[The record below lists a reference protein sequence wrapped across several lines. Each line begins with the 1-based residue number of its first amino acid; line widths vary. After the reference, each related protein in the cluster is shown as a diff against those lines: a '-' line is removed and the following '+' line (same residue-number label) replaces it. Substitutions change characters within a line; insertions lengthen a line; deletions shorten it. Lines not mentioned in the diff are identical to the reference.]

1 MANWNGPP
9 RCTSV
14 SGRPSSPGAHSTR
27 REVGKLAL
35 AVAVIALIAASVFPV
50 EAARSQT
57 EILDQILA
65 IVGGQ
70 VIMRSDVRAFMA
82 LQLVEIPP
90 GPDQESQVLT
100 YLIERRLVLDQIDR
114 VVAEPEPALVDRR
127 FGLVRDRF
135 ASAEDFAVVLERV
148 GLTFDD
154 LRQALADDIRRDAYV
169 ADRFASLGE
178 EAREQAQTNWV
189 ADLVR
194 RGQVRL
200 VSDLSR

>member
-14 SGRPSSPGAHSTR
+14 SGRPSSPGARSTR
-27 REVGKLAL
+27 REVGKLTL
-35 AVAVIALIAASVFPV
+35 AVALIAASVFPV

-57 EILDQILA
+57 EILDRILA

-135 ASAEDFAVVLERV
+135 ASAEDFAVVLELV
-148 GLTFDD
+148 GLTSDD
-154 LRQALADDIRRDAYV
+154 LRQVLADDIRRDAYL
-169 ADRFASLGE
+169 ADRFASVGG

-200 VSDLSR
+200 VSDLSH

>member
-9 RCTSV
+9 LCTSV
-14 SGRPSSPGAHSTR
+14 SGRPSSPGARSTR
-27 REVGKLAL
+27 REVGKLTL
-35 AVAVIALIAASVFPV
+35 AVALIAASVFPV

-57 EILDQILA
+57 EILDRILA

-135 ASAEDFAVVLERV
+135 ASAEDFAVVLELV
-148 GLTFDD
+148 GLTSDD
-154 LRQALADDIRRDAYV
+154 LRQVLADDIRRDAYL
-169 ADRFASLGE
+169 ADRFASVGG

-200 VSDLSR
+200 VSDLSH

>member
-14 SGRPSSPGAHSTR
+14 SGRPSSPGARSTR

-35 AVAVIALIAASVFPV
+35 AVALIAASVFPV

-57 EILDQILA
+57 EILDRILA

-127 FGLVRDRF
+127 FGLVGDRF

-148 GLTFDD
+148 GLTSDD
-154 LRQALADDIRRDAYV
+154 VRRVLADDIRRDAYL
-169 ADRFASLGE
+169 ADRFALVGK

>member
-14 SGRPSSPGAHSTR
+14 SGRPSSRGARSTR

-35 AVAVIALIAASVFPV
+35 AVALIAASVFPV

-57 EILDQILA
+57 EILDRILA

-70 VIMRSDVRAFMA
+70 VIMRSDVRAFVA
-82 LQLVEIPP
+82 LQLVEIAP

-127 FGLVRDRF
+127 FELVRDRF
-135 ASAEDFAVVLERV
+135 ASADDFAAVLERV
-148 GLTFDD
+148 GLTSDD
-154 LRQALADDIRRDAYV
+154 LRRVLADDIRRDAYL
-169 ADRFASLGE
+169 ADRFTSVGE
-178 EAREQAQTNWV
+178 GAREQARIDWV
-189 ADLVR
+189 ADLAR

>member
-14 SGRPSSPGAHSTR
+14 SGRPSSPGARSTR
-27 REVGKLAL
+27 REVGKLTL
-35 AVAVIALIAASVFPV
+35 AVALIAASVFPV

-57 EILDQILA
+57 EILDRILA

-148 GLTFDD
+148 GLTSDD
-154 LRQALADDIRRDAYV
+154 LRQVLADDIRRDAYL
-169 ADRFASLGE
+169 ADRFASVGG

-200 VSDLSR
+200 VSDLSH